1 MKKDLLHLGE
11 LKKEELEYF
20 LNYALEL
27 KERFKKG
34 ILDRPFISKTMALI
48 FDKAST
54 RTRCSFEVAFA
65 QLGGHPMFLSSGAT
79 QMSRSEPVRDTA
91 RVLER
96 YVDIIVIRTY
106 AQELVE
112 EFAEWSSVPVVN
124 ALTDKYHPCQVLS
137 DLMTVAE
144 YKGGVSNLCNVKH
157 TWIGDGNNMAN
168 SWLNAAKILGFP
180 LSLAIPEGYDPDEM
194 VLKEAMAKNPNIE
207 LVRDPKKAAENSD
220 IIYTDVWA
228 SMGQEEEQAKREK
241 VFKDFIV
248 DKELLSAADEDCC
261 VMHCLPAHRGEEI
274 TDEVMEGHQSIVF
287 DEAENKLHMHKA
299 ILDILIE
306 NNMY

>member
-1 MKKDLLHLGE
+1 MEKDLLHLGDLQKDE
-11 LKKEELEYF
+11 FNYF
-20 LNYALEL
+20 LLRALEL
-27 KERFKKG
+27 KLRHKRG
-34 ILDRPFISKTMALI
+34 IIDRPFISKTMALI

-54 RTRCSFEVAFA
+54 RTRVSFEVAFA

-96 YVDIIVIRTY
+96 YVDIIVIRTF

-112 EFAEWSSVPVVN
+112 EFAKWSSVPVVN
-124 ALTDKYHPCQVLS
+124 ALTDIYHPCQILS

-144 YKGGVSNLCNVKH
+144 HKGGIENLPNLKYA
-157 TWIGDGNNMAN
+157 WIGDGNNVAN
-168 SWLNAAKILGFP
+168 SWINAAKVLGFK
-180 LSLAIPEGYDPDEM
+180 LDLAIPEGYDPDDK
-194 VLKEAMAKNPNIE
+194 VLKSALDKGADVRIVRTPEEAAK
-207 LVRDPKKAAENSD
+207 DAD

-228 SMGQEEEQAKREK
+228 SMGQEEEQKEREK

-248 DKELLSAADEDCC
+248 DKNLMEKAAKDCS

-274 TDEVMEGHQSIVF
+274 TDEVMEGENSIIF

-306 NNMY
+306 NNIR

>member
-11 LKKEELEYF
+11 LTKDEFELF
-20 LNYALEL
+20 LDRGLEL
-27 KERFKKG
+27 KSRFKKG
-34 ILDRPFISKTMALI
+34 LIDRPFIAKTMALI

-54 RTRCSFEVAFA
+54 RTRVSFEVAFA

-79 QMSRSEPVRDTA
+79 QMSRSEPIKDTA

-96 YVDIIVIRTY
+96 YVDILVIRTY
-106 AQELVE
+106 GQGLVE
-112 EFAEWSSVPVVN
+112 EFAKWSSIPVVN
-124 ALTDKYHPCQVLS
+124 ALTDMYHPCQILS

-144 YKGGVSNLCNVKH
+144 YCGGVKNLPNLKY
-157 TWIGDGNNMAN
+157 TWVGDGNNVAN
-168 SWLNAAKILGFP
+168 SWINAAKVLGFT
-180 LSLAIPEGYDPDEM
+180 LNLAIPEGFDPDENVM
-194 VLKEAMAKNPNIE
+194 KSALNSGADVKIFRTPKEAAK
-207 LVRDPKKAAENSD
+207 DAD

-228 SMGQEEEQAKREK
+228 SMGQEEEQKEREK

-248 DKELLSAADEDCC
+248 NKDLMEKASKDCK

-274 TDEVMEGHQSIVF
+274 SDEVMEGDQSIVW

-299 ILDILIE
+299 ILDILI
-306 NNMY
+306 NNNLK